1 MKNSIRTAISAFIFM
16 MCLTL
21 CGGLNAKGLSG
32 VWKYKTSGN
41 SSTVS
46 YKVFTKDSRY
56 MNIRST
62 NNGKTFFMKQ
72 QGLFEIVTPGLYIEH
87 LGATHE
93 HKSGCADYMM
103 SYKMEKGKLFIS
115 FQLGNDIYNE
125 VWEKV
130 DGIKVNFDAPGYEVF
145 SLVTEAGRP

>member
-1 MKNSIRTAISAFIFM
+1 M

-21 CGGLNAKGLSG
+21 CGELNAKGLSG
-32 VWKYKTSGN
+32 VWKYKTNEN

-46 YKVFTKDSRY
+46 YKVFTKDGRY

-72 QGLFEIVTPGLYIEH
+72 QGLFEIVTRGLYIEH

-93 HKSGCADYMM
+93 NPNTGSDFMM

-115 FQLGNDIYNE
+115 FELGSNVYNE

-130 DGIKVNFDAPGYEVF
+130 DGIEVNLNAPD
-145 SLVTEAGRP
+145 